1 MADSVAA
8 AVTEAAT
15 SSSHGSEKNST
26 NESRVLENKS
36 AYQNQRSD
44 DKSAYQSKRSEKKSA
59 YQSQRS
65 GEKSTYQSQRL
76 EEKSAYQSQRS
87 EEKLSNESQRSGEK
101 SANQTTSEPLRSQN
115 SVACETPLV
124 TQEQGTGIVSSH
136 TSTAEHSITQQTKR
150 VKDPEISHLNVPS
163 GLATTQ
169 VKVEASEAEVDPVTD
184 AAVHVTS
191 VLEFVERA
199 TQTDTVHL
207 NVQQFSGTTIKQEM
221 LEPETGRIQLQD
233 ELESTGKFATLW
245 NCNLILPCLTM

>member
-101 SANQTTSEPLRSQN
+101 SANQSQRSEEKSANETTSEPLRSQN

-233 ELESTGKFATLW
+233 ELESTGKFATL
-245 NCNLILPCLTM
+245 